1 MNEEMNQKISQF
13 LDNDLGHD
21 ETLDL
26 LQKLRTSPA
35 LAEKL
40 NRYEA
45 IGHALKTDQ
54 FLTLKPDFSA
64 QISQRLEQEPIH
76 FLPKKKTTNR
86 RYQWLALAASVA
98 VVSVV
103 AVRSLPHLGNT
114 ATSQPPIQVAQQ
126 HPPTPAQPEQAVVAA
141 KPAQSEIPLNERIN
155 EYLQAH
161 NGSMYANNPNFKSMT
176 RVTTYNQK

>member
-26 LQKLRTSPA
+26 LQQMRTSPA

-103 AVRSLPHLGNT
+103 AVRSLPHLGST
-114 ATSQPPIQVAQQ
+114 DTPQPPIQVAQQ
-126 HPPTPAQPEQAVVAA
+126 QAHTPASTEQAVAA
-141 KPAQSEIPLNERIN
+141 KQAESEIPLNERIN

-161 NGSMYANNPNFKSMT
+161 NGSMYANNPNFKSIA